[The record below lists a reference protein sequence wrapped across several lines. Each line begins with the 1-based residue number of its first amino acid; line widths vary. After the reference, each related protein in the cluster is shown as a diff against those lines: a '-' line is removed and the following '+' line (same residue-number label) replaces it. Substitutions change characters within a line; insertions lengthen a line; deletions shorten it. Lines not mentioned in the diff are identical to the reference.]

1 MARSYA
7 YTAMNRYAPM
17 QKAGGAGGAGGGG
30 AVIPANAILEP
41 ITGDPILEP
50 ITGAYILEP

>member
-1 MARSYA
+1 MSLFIP
-7 YTAMNRYAPM
+7 YTSMNAYAPM
-17 QKAGGAGGAGGGG
+17 QKAGGADGGG